1 MRIVVAL
8 ETMVMLPRVTFLV
21 AHPDSSSRA
30 GTAWIVSSKLLNMTE
45 ASVGTQAGPPFI
57 HDNCN
62 TYSAKLQERAL
73 LSTASL
79 GQVTPAELEL

>member
-30 GTAWIVSSKLLNMTE
+30 GTAWIVSTKLLNMTE
-45 ASVGTQAGPPFI
+45 APVETLAGPPYI
-57 HDNCN
+57 NDSCN

-73 LSTASL
+73 LSTACL
-79 GQVTPAELEL
+79 G